1 LRRVLWARVW
11 RALLLVEWGLRT
23 SYNRVRR
30 NARRAVI
37 GEMGQQVEARIVVML
52 CLWPLVL
59 QLEFCA
65 AEEPPRKWGPKLR
78 AKWEFSPEG
87 AKCTG
92 KKTRGC

>member
-37 GEMGQQVEARIVVML
+37 GEMGQQVEARIVGHALSVAFGAA
-52 CLWPLVL
+52 VGV
-59 QLEFCA
+59 CA
-65 AEEPPRKWGPKLR
+65 
-78 AKWEFSPEG
+78 S
-87 AKCTG
+87 
-92 KKTRGC
+92 